1 MTIVAAIFAGVLQRV
16 VEMLPEFYCSW
27 SLVTLD
33 ILVWL
38 AQFLGFFL
46 NSVCLPVLCILSCAF
61 DSLLGAFW
69 LIFFLQILQFM
80 VLFVPFCL
88 SIRVVCDFA
97 PFPFPF
103 VVLTFKIFV

>member
-46 NSVCLPVLCILSCAF
+46 NSVCLPVSCILSCAF

-69 LIFFLQILQFM
+69 LIFFYRFYSLWCCLFHFAYLYVWSVILPHF
-80 VLFVPFCL
+80 L
-88 SIRVVCDFA
+88 SR
-97 PFPFPF
+97 
-103 VVLTFKIFV
+103 L